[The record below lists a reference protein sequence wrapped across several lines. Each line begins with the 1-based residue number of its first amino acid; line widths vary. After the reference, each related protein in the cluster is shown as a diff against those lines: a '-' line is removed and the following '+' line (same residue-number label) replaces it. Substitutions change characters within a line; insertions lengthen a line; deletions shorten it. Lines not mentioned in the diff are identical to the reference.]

1 MKKLLLTLGLSL
13 VLAGCGV
20 QQYNSHYGY
29 RIKPTTKQQKAKH
42 LVECAT
48 LAANK
53 VPVSTQVGVTPRYTS
68 PVYCNTYGNV
78 SSFGSVNASTNCTGG
93 NTIGGNAYSYD
104 ANAELR
110 NEIHNQCMAEKGYL
124 TTSFPIPICKSE
136 QIPAGYVNPRTILQI
151 PIRGSCVIEGD
162 NQYSGTVVL
171 LPEDQLVPNEN

>member
-1 MKKLLLTLGLSL
+1 MGLS
-13 VLAGCGV
+13 VGLAGCGV

-110 NEIHNQCMAEKGYL
+110 IEIQDQCMAEKGYL

-136 QIPAGYVNPRTILQI
+136 QIPAGYVNPRTILQK
-151 PIRGSCVIEGD
+151 PIRGSCVIEG
-162 NQYSGTVVL
+162 NNHYSGAVVL